1 MKITRRGNEKQCNG
15 DACSSAEP
23 HSSESG
29 SRESDSPSSASEPA
43 NGSGS
48 TGNGA
53 TNGRVRKRRA
63 AKGEKSDEE
72 LLIKYRRNRS
82 VKIRNSLIER
92 HRTTVEDMARSLSL
106 RLPRS
111 VDVQDLVHAG
121 TWGLMQ
127 SIENYREERGDRF
140 SPFMRI
146 RVRGAMLDE
155 LRNMDY
161 LPRLYRARQR
171 LREEAVVRLRAALDR
186 DPSDAELADDLGV
199 SESRL
204 RRFFSLQS
212 PVHNFPNRVADPDRE
227 AGRETDIIG
236 LLADTEQEAPIEAI
250 NRRELIEKIESAL
263 QPIEWKVL
271 RMHYLEG
278 LTGREV
284 ASKLHLSASRICQ
297 IHGRVLSRLKSRLSS
312 ANN

>member
-1 MKITRRGNEKQCNG
+1 MDVVRIAGRNSRNRSDG
-15 DACSSAEP
+15 SARPPEAVDP
-23 HSSESG
+23 KP
-29 SRESDSPSSASEPA
+29 DKDD
-43 NGSGS
+43 
-48 TGNGA
+48 
-53 TNGRVRKRRA
+53 RV
-63 AKGEKSDEE
+63 DE
-72 LLIKYRRNRS
+72 LLLAKYRRNHS

-92 HRTTVEDMARSLSL
+92 KRKTVEEMARGLSM

-121 TWGLMQ
+121 MWGMIQ
-127 SIENYREERGDRF
+127 AIENYREERGDRF
-140 SPFMRI
+140 VPFMKI

-161 LPRLYRARQR
+161 LPRLYRTR
-171 LREEAVVRLRAALDR
+171 LRKREEAVSRLRTTLDR
-186 DPSDAELADDLGV
+186 DPSDAELAEHLGV

-204 RRFFSLQS
+204 RRFFSCES
-212 PVHNFPNRVADPDRE
+212 PAYNMPKRVGDPDWE
-227 AGRETDIIG
+227 EGREVDILG
-236 LLADTEQEAPIEAI
+236 LLADTDQEPPIEAI
-250 NRRELIEKIESAL
+250 NRRELMEKIESAL

-271 RMHYLEG
+271 RLHYLEG